1 MMNAGD
7 DYVLVERPPTAV
19 EYARLRAAAAWW
31 PVDEEG
37 ISRGLG
43 NGLYEVVITHKGEA
57 VACGRVTGDGGL
69 YFYLS
74 DVIVLPDY
82 RGRGLGPRVMAA
94 LMAYIARTA
103 RPGAF
108 VALMAARGVQRYYEQ
123 WGFKARPAGRPG
135 MWQVW
140 GRETV

>member
-1 MMNAGD
+1 MIDD
-7 DYVLVERPPTAV
+7 DYTLEERAPTPA
-19 EYARLRAAAAWW
+19 EYARLRAAARWW
-31 PVDEEG
+31 PVAEEG
-37 ISRGLG
+37 VARGLG
-43 NGLYEVVITHKGEA
+43 NGLFEIVIARRGEA

-74 DVIVLPDY
+74 DVIVLPEH

-94 LMAYIARTA
+94 LMAYIERTA

-123 WGFKARPAGRPG
+123 WGFRVRPANRPG

-140 GRETV
+140 GRETA